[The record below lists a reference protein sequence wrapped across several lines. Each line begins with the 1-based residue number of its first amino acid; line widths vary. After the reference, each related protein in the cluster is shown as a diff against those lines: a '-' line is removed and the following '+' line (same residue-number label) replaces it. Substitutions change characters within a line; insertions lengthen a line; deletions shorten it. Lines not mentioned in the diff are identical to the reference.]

1 MKSPT
6 SPGNSKIR
14 VGAANALLQG
24 LPGISAVERD
34 TGISKDLLRAW
45 ERRYGFPAPLRDLSG
60 ERVYPAEQVQR
71 LRLLK
76 RLLDAGHRPG
86 RVVAASHEALEAL
99 LRVQTSAR
107 QVAETGASLLKE
119 QARCI
124 EMLIAHD
131 VDGLRRLLSQA
142 MLRMGLGPCLLELI
156 APLTGLIG
164 EKWLNGELAI
174 FEEHIYTESLQ
185 QLLRQAL
192 QSIPRDAL
200 AERPRVVLT
209 TLPGEQHGLGLLM
222 VETMLALAGCQCLSL
237 GVQTPLD
244 ELIRAANSHKA
255 DIVALS
261 FTGILSTGMVQ
272 RSLGELRA
280 QLPPGVALWAGGSS
294 QALQRGSGLDGVR
307 RVTALSAIAGEV
319 SRWRAAQA

>member
-1 MKSPT
+1 MEIQPDTASE
-6 SPGNSKIR
+6 
-14 VGAANALLQG
+14 LLHG

-34 TGISKDLLRAW
+34 TGISKDLLRVW

-99 LRVQTSAR
+99 LQVQASAK
-107 QVAETGASLLKE
+107 QAAATDTALVQE
-119 QARCI
+119 QTRCI
-124 EMLIAHD
+124 AMLVAHD

-142 MLRMGLGPCLLELI
+142 MLRMGLGQCVIELI
-156 APLTGLIG
+156 APLTGLVG
-164 EKWLNGELAI
+164 EKWINGELAI
-174 FEEHIYTESLQ
+174 FEEHIFTESLQ

-192 QSIPRDAL
+192 QAIPRDAL

-244 ELIRAANSHKA
+244 QLIRAANSHKA

-261 FTGILSTGMVQ
+261 FSGILSTGMVQ
-272 RSLGELRA
+272 RSLAELRT
-280 QLPPGVALWAGGSS
+280 QLAPDIELWAGGSS
-294 QALQRGSGLDGVR
+294 QALQRGSGLDGIH
-307 RVTALSAIAGEV
+307 RVTRLGDIADEV
-319 SRWRAAQA
+319 SRWRATQA

>member
-1 MKSPT
+1 
-6 SPGNSKIR
+6 
-14 VGAANALLQG
+14 
-24 LPGISAVERD
+24 
-34 TGISKDLLRAW
+34 
-45 ERRYGFPAPLRDLSG
+45 
-60 ERVYPAEQVQR
+60 
-71 LRLLK
+71 
-76 RLLDAGHRPG
+76 
-86 RVVAASHEALEAL
+86 
-99 LRVQTSAR
+99 
-107 QVAETGASLLKE
+107 
-119 QARCI
+119 
-124 EMLIAHD
+124 
-131 VDGLRRLLSQA
+131 
-142 MLRMGLGPCLLELI
+142 LLELI

-164 EKWLNGELAI
+164 EKWLDGELAI

>member
-164 EKWLNGELAI
+164 EKWLDGELAI

-222 VETMLALAGCQCLSL
+222 VETMLALAGCQ
-237 GVQTPLD
+237 D
-244 ELIRAANSHKA
+244 RASC
-255 DIVALS
+255 
-261 FTGILSTGMVQ
+261 
-272 RSLGELRA
+272 
-280 QLPPGVALWAGGSS
+280 
-294 QALQRGSGLDGVR
+294 
-307 RVTALSAIAGEV
+307 
-319 SRWRAAQA
+319 